1 MYQSFRRDAAVLL
14 MLSAGAGSIAGP
26 VAPATEPQAF
36 VLAATE
42 MGLLEVESARV
53 AMNASTNS
61 SVKTFADRMI
71 TDHEKTD
78 AELAVIARQRSIT
91 VPTQLDAEHAKKLQS
106 LRDKSI
112 AQFDAAYAGQVVER
126 QARVV
131 ALFRANVANTDAE
144 LAAYASRTL
153 PVLQEHQRL
162 ADSLKHSLDR

>member
-1 MYQSFRRDAAVLL
+1 MSALEAWLDRYGRAWEAKDTAAFVGLF
-14 MLSAGAGSIAGP
+14 
-26 VAPATEPQAF
+26 APEASYHWTPYREPQR
-36 VLAATE
+36 
-42 MGLLEVESARV
+42 GR
-53 AMNASTNS
+53 
-61 SVKTFADRMI
+61 
-71 TDHEKTD
+71 
-78 AELAVIARQRSIT
+78 AELAAAFEAAIARQRSIT

-112 AQFDAAYAGQVVER
+112 AEFDAAYAGQVVER